1 MPVIFKIRGDHK
13 VKNTLINDITKYIDT
28 SSDNSYN
35 STTSP
40 NKTLHKFIQYKLQN
54 TDDNLNN
61 VYDNLIK
68 LNKSRTHNSISSDN
82 ILNSKNEK
90 LKLKLIGVY
99 ETPNL
104 KIKLKLNEFIS
115 KGAFG
120 NVYNA
125 TLFNNTTQNSVLL
138 NKHNNMDVRLSNI
151 KELDVIVKTQVIK
164 KRGKNHIIKILT
176 EYLLHLFLC
185 YNRKCSRFI
194 PKLYCI
200 YRYKSNIFFVMEK
213 LNGILFHDF
222 ISINAS
228 VGSNNA
234 SVGSNNAS
242 VGSNNASVGS
252 NNASVG
258 TNNASVGSNNASVG
272 SPIIIQKGTFKE
284 KFISFIKQITMIL
297 FLLQK
302 YFNFVHGDLKPNNIM
317 LVPTYKKNI
326 TINGNVIP
334 THGYIVKIIDFGF
347 SCIQSKTSNIIVP
360 TYTYDNMICGK
371 KYIDLLFMFIRIV
384 RKYHSHKFK
393 IPADIDTLLRNH
405 IRLLLNKVNISE
417 SDILSIMGTSNKYN
431 MEFINKSKLKVEY
444 KIVYQLAINDDKLKN
459 INELLIFQPK
469 GMYKLFD
476 NIKK

>member
-234 SVGSNNAS
+234 SVGS
-242 VGSNNASVGS
+242 
-252 NNASVG
+252 
-258 TNNASVGSNNASVG
+258 
-272 SPIIIQKGTFKE
+272 PIIIQKGTFKE

>member
-242 VGSNNASVGS
+242 VGS
-252 NNASVG
+252 
-258 TNNASVGSNNASVG
+258 
-272 SPIIIQKGTFKE
+272 PIIIQKGTFKE